1 MKKNINMK
9 VLLDLAIQYQN
20 IKYYS
25 SLFRISSNKLVA
37 LQYFEYF
44 IRSNELIEILRIR
57 KVLI

>member
-1 MKKNINMK
+1 MK